1 MSGLDTVIN
10 TGCPCPPHPHP
21 HPHPHPPKPA
31 PHDLPT
37 KNVILT
43 KEFNK
48 VLYSLAVRTTTD
60 AVFDTKYKYTLTE
73 MLCDI
78 SDALITN
85 FERIAQVSEAFNKLM
100 ENCPEE
106 FDTLKEIAD
115 YIRVDGDPKSALI
128 NLIDSKVD
136 KEEGKGLSTHDL
148 TDILYEKLTN
158 DYTKEQIDEMYDQVV
173 TRVVTL
179 EKKNNVYMNIDD
191 PSVVPDVL
199 DKDVWFQYESSYA
212 PNPEE

>member
-1 MSGLDTVIN
+1 MSGLDTIVN
-10 TGCPCPPHPHP
+10 TECPCPCPPKPK
-21 HPHPHPPKPA
+21 PKPA

-37 KNVILT
+37 RNVVLT

-85 FERIAQVSEAFNKLM
+85 FEKIAQVSEAFNALM
-100 ENCPEE
+100 ADCPEE

-115 YIRVDGDPKSALI
+115 YININGDPKSALI
-128 NLIDSKVD
+128 ELIDTKVD

-148 TDILYEKLTN
+148 TDVLFEKLTN
-158 DYTKEQIDEMYDQVV
+158 DYTREELDVLFNQVT
-173 TRVVTL
+173 TRIVTL
-179 EKKNNVYMNIDD
+179 ERANNIQFSTEE
-191 PSVVPDVL
+191 PEGIKS
-199 DKDVWFQYESSYA
+199 KDIWFQSISEYR
-212 PNPEE
+212 PN

>member
-1 MSGLDTVIN
+1 MSGLDTIVN
-10 TGCPCPPHPHP
+10 TECPCPCPPKPK
-21 HPHPHPPKPA
+21 PKPA

-37 KNVILT
+37 RNVVLT

-85 FERIAQVSEAFNKLM
+85 FERIAQVSEAFNALIA
-100 ENCPEE
+100 ECPEE

-128 NLIDSKVD
+128 ELIDTKVD
-136 KEEGKGLSTHDL
+136 KEEGKNPSQYC
-148 TDILYEKLTN
+148 IVVFLYML
-158 DYTKEQIDEMYDQVV
+158 I
-173 TRVVTL
+173 
-179 EKKNNVYMNIDD
+179 
-191 PSVVPDVL
+191 
-199 DKDVWFQYESSYA
+199 YA
-212 PNPEE
+212 FIFG